1 MHGALCGPLYVD
13 TQDTYAGSPSGS
25 LDCFWVQVLGPMA
38 ARVVRLF
45 AVIAA
50 VLGAGAAIA
59 ACGSHSS
66 SPPTQTGSD
75 TGIAGIATAG
85 DTGSASA
92 AARAAPK
99 SVKLVEIGKFNQPVY
114 LAGAP
119 ADSHRVFVVQKT
131 GQIVV
136 VVNGHARPRP
146 FLNITKLVTSTG
158 QEQGLLGLVFAPDY
172 ARSGRFYVSYTI
184 TNNDVRVAQYR
195 RSGHNPDVADPGS
208 GRTVIT
214 VAHPYANHNGGQ
226 LQFGPDGDLYFG
238 IGDGGS
244 EGDPMNFGQN
254 NAVLDGK
261 IIRINPRPNGGY
273 SIPRGNPFVGKRGKR
288 PEIWAYGFRNPWRF
302 SFDRKTG
309 DLVIA
314 DVGQDQEEEIDFQAH
329 GTGAGANYGWSVFEG
344 DRRNKPGNAPG
355 AIRPVLVT
363 LHSDGNCAIIGG
375 YVARD
380 PSLSLYGRYVYGDL
394 CKPGIRSVKLSRGHA
409 SDDRATGLSVSE
421 MSSFGQDSRGRVY
434 AVSLNGPVYRL
445 APK

>member
-114 LAGAP
+114 LAGPP
-119 ADSHRVFVVQKT
+119 ADPHRVFVVQKT

-195 RSGHNPDVADPGS
+195 RSGHNPDVADP
-208 GRTVIT
+208 
-214 VAHPYANHNGGQ
+214 AAA
-226 LQFGPDGDLYFG
+226 GP
-238 IGDGGS
+238 
-244 EGDPMNFGQN
+244 
-254 NAVLDGK
+254 
-261 IIRINPRPNGGY
+261 
-273 SIPRGNPFVGKRGKR
+273 
-288 PEIWAYGFRNPWRF
+288 
-302 SFDRKTG
+302 
-309 DLVIA
+309 
-314 DVGQDQEEEIDFQAH
+314 
-329 GTGAGANYGWSVFEG
+329 
-344 DRRNKPGNAPG
+344 
-355 AIRPVLVT
+355 
-363 LHSDGNCAIIGG
+363 
-375 YVARD
+375 
-380 PSLSLYGRYVYGDL
+380 
-394 CKPGIRSVKLSRGHA
+394 
-409 SDDRATGLSVSE
+409 
-421 MSSFGQDSRGRVY
+421 
-434 AVSLNGPVYRL
+434 
-445 APK
+445 

>member
-1 MHGALCGPLYVD
+1 MRTFRAPYVD
-13 TQDTYAGSPSGS
+13 TQDTCAGPRQGS
-25 LDCFWVQVLGPMA
+25 LDFFEVQVLSPKATRVARWFAIVA
-38 ARVVRLF
+38 A
-45 AVIAA
+45 I
-50 VLGAGAAIA
+50 LGAGAVIA

-66 SPPTQTGSD
+66 SSGQSGSD
-75 TGIAGIATAG
+75 NGAAGTATAT
-85 DTGSASA
+85 DSGSTSTPASA
-92 AARAAPK
+92 PAARAG
-99 SVKLVEIGKFNQPVY
+99 VRLVQIGKFDQPVY
-114 LAGAP
+114 LTGP
-119 ADSHRVFVVQKT
+119 PGDPHRVFVVQKT
-131 GQIVV
+131 GQIIV
-136 VVNGHARPRP
+136 VVNGHARSRP
-146 FLNITKLVTSTG
+146 FLNITGLVTSTG

-172 ARSGRFYVSYTI
+172 ARSGRFYVAYTI
-184 TNNDVRVAQYR
+184 ANNDVRVAEYR
-195 RSGHNPDVADPGS
+195 RAGHNPDTADPS
-208 GRTVIT
+208 SAQTVIT

-254 NAVLDGK
+254 TGVLDGK
-261 IIRINPRPNGGY
+261 IIRIQPRPNGGY
-273 SIPRGNPFVGKRGKR
+273 SIPKSNPFVGKRGKR

-309 DLVIA
+309 DLAIA
-314 DVGQDQEEEIDFQAH
+314 DVGQDKEEEIDFQSRGAR
-329 GTGAGANYGWSVFEG
+329 AGANYGWSVWEG
-344 DRRNKPGNAPG
+344 DRRNKPGTAPG

-375 YVARD
+375 YVVRD

-409 SDDRATGLSVSE
+409 SGDRATGLSVPE

-445 APK
+445 APR